1 MSRYLSAPAVVLV
14 LVLVCAGGWVHVF
27 ESRGHAWSTIR
38 PTTDYTLLFDTRTH
52 LPYVHIDD
60 YLAGYFIS
68 YDAWLP
74 LVEPPQAS

>member
-1 MSRYLSAPAVVLV
+1 MSRYLSAPAAVLV
-14 LVLVCAGGWVHVF
+14 LVLVCSGVF
-27 ESRGHAWSTIR
+27 ESRGHAWNTIR
-38 PTTDYTLLFDTRTH
+38 AIAGYTLLFDTRTH
-52 LPYVHIDD
+52 IPYVRIDV